1 MEEVMYSEFYNE
13 AFAALS
19 RPLTDADRLTDEV
32 LAAHEQRLG
41 VRLPNALRAYYA
53 ATGKME
59 QLNKAYNCLLAPE
72 EWRIDRRVLVFLSE
86 NQGVTKWGVEA
97 TKSRRVD
104 PSVLYTFH
112 AGQGEQSEWAREEVN
127 CSDFLVLMLCWQAVH
142 GGMPYSGWAQV
153 DTADGEAVVARW
165 NPTWHSRDLQA
176 GYRPGQALCIAG
188 LPSLTAPCRR
198 LDILAAGRSEAEFM
212 ALVQELA
219 SLGIVLEMQ

>member
-1 MEEVMYSEFYNE
+1 MEEVTYAEFYRE
-13 AFAALS
+13 AFAALA
-19 RPLTDADRLTDEV
+19 RPLTDADRLPDEV
-32 LAAHEQRLG
+32 LTSHEHRLG

-59 QLNKAYNCLLAPE
+59 LLNRAYNRLLAPE
-72 EWRIDRRVLVFLSE
+72 EWRVDRRVLVFLSE
-86 NQGVTKWGVEA
+86 NQGVTKWGVAA

-104 PSVLYTFH
+104 PSVLYTCH
-112 AGQGEQSEWAREEVN
+112 AGQGEQSEWAKEELC

-153 DTADGEAVVARW
+153 DTAVGEAVAARW

-188 LPSLTAPCRR
+188 LPSLTSPGRR
-198 LDILAAGRSEAEFM
+198 LDILAAGRSEAEFV
-212 ALVQELA
+212 ALLQELA
-219 SLGIVLEMQ
+219 SLGIDLEVQ